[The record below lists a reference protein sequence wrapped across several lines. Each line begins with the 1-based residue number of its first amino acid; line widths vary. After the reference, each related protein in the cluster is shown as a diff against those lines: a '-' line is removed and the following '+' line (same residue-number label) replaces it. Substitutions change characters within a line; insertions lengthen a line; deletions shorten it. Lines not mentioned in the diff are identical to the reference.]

1 MLLPWSF
8 LLNDLNDPQATWDW
22 ETQSVFPAEKA
33 MLRIHLTFP
42 DISTWTS
49 HRFLKLSL
57 FKSWFCSLNSPLP
70 SLSHGSQASLQ
81 KKKKMLQN
89 WLWRWRKGH
98 SLEARGEPALPI
110 HYLSLIKFSHP
121 QNYKRINL
129 CCFKPLRLWCL
140 IAVVGNRQRE
150 KAQPHTTLPW
160 FPPVIF

>member
-1 MLLPWSF
+1 MLC
-8 LLNDLNDPQATWDW
+8 
-22 ETQSVFPAEKA
+22 
-33 MLRIHLTFP
+33 IHLTFP
-42 DISTWTS
+42 DIYTWTS
-49 HRFLKLSL
+49 HKFLKLSL
-57 FKSWFCSLNSPLP
+57 FKSWFCPLNSLLP

-81 KKKKMLQN
+81 KKNATKLTLKMKEGAFSRSQ
-89 WLWRWRKGH
+89 GA
-98 SLEARGEPALPI
+98 SAPPI

-160 FPPVIF
+160 FPPVMVSVSPFIPISITTFLGWVD

>member
-1 MLLPWSF
+1 MTSTILRQL
-8 LLNDLNDPQATWDW
+8 
-22 ETQSVFPAEKA
+22 ETEKPKVYFQLRRQCYAFIWHSQIFPPG
-33 MLRIHLTFP
+33 HLTSFSNLACSNLDSVP
-42 DISTWTS
+42 WT
-49 HRFLKLSL
+49 HLSPVYL
-57 FKSWFCSLNSPLP
+57 MVRRPL
-70 SLSHGSQASLQ
+70 SK